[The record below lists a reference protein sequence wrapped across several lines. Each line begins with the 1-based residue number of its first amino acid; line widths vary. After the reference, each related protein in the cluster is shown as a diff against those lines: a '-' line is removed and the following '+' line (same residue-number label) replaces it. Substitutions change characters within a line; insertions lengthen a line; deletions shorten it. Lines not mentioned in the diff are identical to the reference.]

1 MHVIEEQQFKLTCDI
16 KSREVHDDNNKK
28 NLECTDDE
36 EIEIANMTQ
45 TREIWQ
51 VTNTSVISKVLEN
64 SIKGES
70 TTIRNQAN
78 SIGALNH
85 DLVRR

>member
-45 TREIWQ
+45 TREI
-51 VTNTSVISKVLEN
+51 
-64 SIKGES
+64 
-70 TTIRNQAN
+70 
-78 SIGALNH
+78 
-85 DLVRR
+85 